1 MHITR
6 CTHPTRKKL
15 IKQTACK
22 IGTWIIDSGAGTELA
37 DITERYLTGQSKI
50 TMQSCLNR
58 KQGRF
63 VKLAEET
70 DMLGWDSF
78 VEGRISKEWGKVV
91 KTEMRNWK
99 GNIDEKKWGAELV
112 DKLLQ
117 LTHRQW
123 ILRNTETH
131 FKLPDGWTLAEHE
144 GIFNDALA
152 LWRTL
157 DPDELLERHQHLL
170 KTSDDELGK
179 CSTLRR
185 RLWTA
190 DVESA
195 MKAKLASQGHTRQ
208 QRQNFPDDGEERAGR
223 V

>member
-1 MHITR
+1 M
-6 CTHPTRKKL
+6 
-15 IKQTACK
+15 
-22 IGTWIIDSGAGTELA
+22 GE
-37 DITERYLTGQSKI
+37 
-50 TMQSCLNR
+50 
-58 KQGRF
+58 
-63 VKLAEET
+63 
-70 DMLGWDSF
+70 
-78 VEGRISKEWGKVV
+78 VV

-99 GNIDEKKWGAELV
+99 GNIDEKKWGAEFV

-131 FKLPDGWTLAEHE
+131 FKLPDGWSLAEHE

-185 RLWTA
+185 RWWIA

-195 MKAKLASQGHTRQ
+195 MKAKLACQGHTGQ
-208 QRQNFPDDGEERAGR
+208 QRQSSPEDGEERTGR